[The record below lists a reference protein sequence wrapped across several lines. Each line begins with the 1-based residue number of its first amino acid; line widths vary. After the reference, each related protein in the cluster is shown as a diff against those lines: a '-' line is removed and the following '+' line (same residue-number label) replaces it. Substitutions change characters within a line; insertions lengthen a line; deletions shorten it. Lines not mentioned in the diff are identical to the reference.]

1 MSGLGFLQ
9 ATLSLCY
16 FNQMPKSFVKQI
28 FNVEFLDKLD
38 IELASCYYKVSTLP
52 VILNFRLVHKILF
65 DILWF

>member
-38 IELASCYYKVSTLP
+38 IELASCYYKVSTLCP
-52 VILNFRLVHKILF
+52 IGIHLILGLVYNRFK
-65 DILWF
+65 